1 MADPTPIPGQTR
13 GRYVLDLLE
22 RIASTFV
29 VAFLGT
35 LVTGGW
41 FDVANIR
48 DVSALQAAGLSAI
61 AAVLSLVKGLVAR
74 FVDNRNSASLAPGV

>member
-1 MADPTPIPGQTR
+1 MTMTAPTRTKAT
-13 GRYVLDLLE
+13 YVRDLAE

-41 FDVANIR
+41 FDVAHVR
-48 DVSALQAAGLSAI
+48 DVSALQAAGLAAI
-61 AAVLSLVKGLVAR
+61 AAVLSLVKGIVAR
-74 FVDNRNSASLAPGV
+74 FVSERDTASLAPGV